1 VKPGACNPPP
11 AWRSLDAEPE
21 LGVPSPCNVVVYEKG
36 GRTRVAAVD
45 PATMLSAV
53 GNEDLGPI
61 AQRVREDPAGVVEQ
75 MAGD

>member
-1 VKPGACNPPP
+1 
-11 AWRSLDAEPE
+11 
-21 LGVPSPCNVVVYEKG
+21 
-36 GRTRVAAVD
+36 
-45 PATMLSAV
+45 MLSAV